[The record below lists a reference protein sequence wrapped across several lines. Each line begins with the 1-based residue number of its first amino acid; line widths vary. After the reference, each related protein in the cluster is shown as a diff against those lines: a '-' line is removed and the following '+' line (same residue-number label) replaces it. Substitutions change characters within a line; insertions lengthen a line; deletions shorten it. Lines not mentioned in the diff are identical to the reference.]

1 MLYFAHFSFAFTS
14 KARREKPQPW
24 HGHFT
29 ALAEAA
35 DIQGALKK
43 LEALVVET
51 AQTSQLL
58 GDVSEI
64 FLESCVE
71 LKSVPRAGFVVHL
84 AIEEGESVASIST
97 TLPVVNRKYATA
109 YHLAPDAVEGHDEF
123 EPEPF
128 VVVKRT
134 GTAKKRASR
143 KSR

>member
-1 MLYFAHFSFAFTS
+1 MFYLGHFSFAFTS
-14 KARREKPQPW
+14 RARREKPQAW

-29 ALAEAA
+29 AVAEAA

-43 LEALVVET
+43 LEALVIGT
-51 AQTSQLL
+51 AQTSELL

-71 LKSVPRAGFVVHL
+71 LKSVPRAGFVAHL

-97 TLPVVNRKYATA
+97 TLPVVNRKHATS
-109 YHLAPDAVEGHDEF
+109 YHLGPDTEEGDDEF

-128 VVVKRT
+128 VVVKRR
-134 GTAKKRASR
+134 GAAKKRASPKR
-143 KSR
+143 R